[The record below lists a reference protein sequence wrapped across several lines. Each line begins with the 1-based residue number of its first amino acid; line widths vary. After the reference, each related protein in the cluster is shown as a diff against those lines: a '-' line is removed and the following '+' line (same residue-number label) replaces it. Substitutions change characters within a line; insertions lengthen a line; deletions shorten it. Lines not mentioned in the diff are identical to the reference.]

1 MEDALLAQL
10 QNTSLEEHDDKDRIE
25 AETDSEVEEVEE
37 EERHVEHSVSLL
49 CVSLVV
55 HPQKKPTFDFTFIE
69 IIFTA
74 RRRGK
79 SKGTS
84 NGSQRGKGRSYLSAA
99 E

>member
-25 AETDSEVEEVEE
+25 AETDSEVEDEKEHGVEQ
-37 EERHVEHSVSLL
+37 SVSFIVFP
-49 CVSLVV
+49 CSPKTNFLV
-55 HPQKKPTFDFTFIE
+55 DFTFIE

-84 NGSQRGKGRSYLSAA
+84 NRSQRGKGRSNLSATK
-99 E
+99 